1 MIYQIYPIVKEVYEN
16 ENKYYNLEVKRL
28 KAEVKIKIK
37 NIDKVIKEV
46 KKDKVLSEKYLET
59 LINLR
64 NDLTF

>member
-1 MIYQIYPIVKEVYEN
+1 MIYQIYPAVKEVYEN
-16 ENKYYNLEVKRL
+16 ENKYLTWEVKEL

>member
-64 NDLTF
+64 NDLTY